1 MRSVLADNQEVSL
14 TTLYVS
20 CKLHDT
26 LKKPRDIILAS
37 YALRF
42 PHLVRKSSSVDLS
55 AIDPATLE
63 AERKRVLSVER
74 LVLETMCF
82 AFGVAVPFSFVIKLG
97 RRLGVGVE
105 SVRAAWRVAVDC
117 HRTPAP
123 LSYPP
128 HIVALGSI
136 YAGAL
141 LASERTNP
149 HDTPKEE
156 DAEGAEGR
164 KREREP
170 KRKVDQHAR
179 IIKFLGNEGPWE
191 AQFAASAG
199 AVDEVAHALLD
210 LYTTILSTP
219 ATDPS
224 MQLFSPSPVSPR
236 ETGSARPSPAPA
248 AVMSTAY
255 RLPSRWTP
263 QALTELKIHLRERRP
278 GDMGWDEES
287 DDGVEGMGRSDA
299 TVRFVWD

>member
-1 MRSVLADNQEVSL
+1 M
-14 TTLYVS
+14 
-20 CKLHDT
+20 
-26 LKKPRDIILAS
+26 
-37 YALRF
+37 
-42 PHLVRKSSSVDLS
+42 VRKSSSVDVS

-63 AERKRVLSVER
+63 AERKRVLAVER

-82 AFGVAVPFSFVIKLG
+82 AFGVAVPFPFVVKLG
-97 RRLGVGVE
+97 RRLGLGVE

-128 HIVALGSI
+128 HVIALGSI

-141 LASERTNP
+141 LGRERTTP
-149 HDTPKEE
+149 HDSAQGEKAQEQGGKDE
-156 DAEGAEGR
+156 
-164 KREREP
+164 
-170 KRKVDQHAR
+170 HAR
-179 IIKFLGNEGPWE
+179 IIALLGADGAWE
-191 AQFAASAG
+191 AQYSASAG

-224 MQLFSPSPVSPR
+224 LQLFSPSPVSPR
-236 ETGSARPSPAPA
+236 ESSRSARPSPSPA
-248 AVMSTAY
+248 NVAGSTAY
-255 RLPSRWTP
+255 RLPPRWTP

-278 GDMGWDEES
+278 GDMLWEEES
-287 DDGVEGMGRSDA
+287 DEGAEEMGRSDV